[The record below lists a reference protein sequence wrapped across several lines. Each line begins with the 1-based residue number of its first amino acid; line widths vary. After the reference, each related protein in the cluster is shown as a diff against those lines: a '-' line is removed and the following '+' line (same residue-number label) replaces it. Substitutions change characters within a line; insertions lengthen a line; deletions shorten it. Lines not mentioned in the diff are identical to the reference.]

1 MKVFL
6 NRRLPKSPG
15 IRYVFRF
22 NGFQSLLY
30 FIYFRKVRRHNTVL
44 ALGKIYRYFDTL
56 KTWYN
61 ERAIEIPIVME
72 LVRKYQGTNILEIG
86 NVLSNHVKFEH
97 DILDKYEI
105 ARGIIN
111 EDVVDYRPDKRYDL
125 VVSISTLEHVG
136 WDEKP
141 RDNMKIPRAIENM
154 KSLITS
160 RGGIIIITL
169 PLGYNS
175 DLDKLLKD
183 GIIRFSKQCHLLRI
197 SKGNE
202 WKEASWEDVKGVKY
216 NTPLPY
222 ANGLLIGIITV
233 KPSN

>member
-1 MKVFL
+1 M
-6 NRRLPKSPG
+6 
-15 IRYVFRF
+15 
-22 NGFQSLLY
+22 
-30 FIYFRKVRRHNTVL
+30 RHNTVL
-44 ALGKIYRYFDTL
+44 VQGKTYRYFDTV

-72 LVRKYQGTNILEIG
+72 MVRKYQCTNILEIG
-86 NVLSNHVKFEH
+86 NVLSNHVGFEH

-105 ARGIIN
+105 AKGIVN
-111 EDVVDYRPDKRYDL
+111 EDVVDFRPEKRYDL
-125 VVSISTLEHVG
+125 IVSISTLEHVG

-154 KSLITS
+154 KTLITS
-160 RGGIIIITL
+160 RGGMIIITI

-175 DLDKLLKD
+175 ALDKLLKY
-183 GIIRFSKQCHLLRI
+183 GIIRFSKQYHLVRI

-202 WKEASWEDVKGVKY
+202 WKEASWEDVQVAKY
-216 NTPLPY
+216 NTPLPF

-233 KPSN
+233 KPYI